1 MNGKQPWCPGPD
13 GKLATWR
20 HGFRLVIHEC
30 AEQGLV
36 RFVVLGRGG
45 EGQGPAL
52 LASGTRDS
60 VAAAMRAS
68 EGVAARMGSVRAV

>member
-1 MNGKQPWCPGPD
+1 MDGKQPWYPGPD

-30 AEQGLV
+30 TEQCLV
-36 RFVVLGRGG
+36 RFVVLGRSG
-45 EGQGPAL
+45 EGQASTL
-52 LASGTRDS
+52 LGSGTRDS

-68 EGVAARMGSVRAV
+68 EWMAARLAS